1 MRHLG
6 MIGTTFRRA
15 GQSDLERY
23 TLATDAAAR
32 SAALSELHAR
42 CDFAESVYLATC
54 NRVEVVFIGRP
65 EVTVAEYRRRL
76 YSYFHPD
83 ESGELAARAF
93 HAYEGEGAAERL
105 FAVAASVDSMN
116 PGEAQILGQVK
127 EAHRLAHQAG
137 LAGQQLGWVFDEA
150 YGAAKRVRTHTK
162 LGEGTVSM
170 LSLAG
175 EWIEER
181 LRQGTGSL
189 VVIGVGSMAEQ
200 CAALFARRTTLKLTF
215 VNRTVERAQ
224 ALADAHG
231 GSAMPL
237 GEYLQKPLLSDVV
250 VTATAAPQP
259 LLDGNFFQRWQ
270 GPPPLVVDLAV
281 QRDCDVQA
289 AKSAGAALVDIDRL
303 KVLAAQATRER
314 QQALVTARTVLDEEL
329 DAFRRK
335 VADRD
340 VAPAV
345 RLVREHYVRAVDTE
359 LTELF
364 ARVLTECDP
373 EAQAEVRRWAQG
385 VVNRLAHV
393 PTVGLKRLA
402 FEHGAEAVQAFM
414 DGVQTPSSRTRG
426 KKGQGA

>member
-15 GQSDLERY
+15 GQTELQRY
-23 TLATDAAAR
+23 TLDADPAAR
-32 SAALSELHAR
+32 SAALVDLHAR
-42 CDFAESVYLATC
+42 CEFIESVYLATC

-76 YSYFHPD
+76 YSYFHPND
-83 ESGELAARAF
+83 SGEQAARAF
-93 HAYEGEGAAERL
+93 HAYEGEGAVERL

-127 EAHRLAHQAG
+127 EAHRLAQQEG
-137 LAGQQLGWVFDEA
+137 LVAQQLSWVFDEA
-150 YGAAKRVRTHTK
+150 YSAAKRVRTHTK

-170 LSLAG
+170 LSLAS
-175 EWIEER
+175 EWIEAR
-181 LRQGTGSL
+181 LRQGNGSL
-189 VVIGVGSMAEQ
+189 VVVGAGSMAEQ
-200 CAALFARRTTLKLTF
+200 CAALFARRTNLRLTF
-215 VNRTVERAQ
+215 VNRTLERAQ

-231 GSAMPL
+231 GSALGLATYLENPL
-237 GEYLQKPLLSDVV
+237 PSDVV

-259 LLDGNFFQRWQ
+259 LLDAQFFQRWP

-289 AKSAGAALVDIDRL
+289 AQAAGATLVDIDRL
-303 KVLAAQATRER
+303 KILAAQATQAR
-314 QQALVTARTVLDEEL
+314 QQALVTARMVLDEEL
-329 DAFRRK
+329 DSFRRK
-335 VADRD
+335 LADRD
-340 VAPAV
+340 VAPVV
-345 RLVREHYVRAVDTE
+345 RLLREHYAQAIDTE
-359 LTELF
+359 LAELF
-364 ARVLTECDP
+364 ARVLTQCDP
-373 EAQAEVRRWAQG
+373 EAQAGVRRWAQG

-393 PTVGLKRLA
+393 PTVGLKKLA

-414 DGVQTPSSRTRG
+414 DGVQAPPRGRG